1 MIEAWHRADE
11 RDVCESMAIAD
22 TAVSAGL
29 KEATRRLLRQ
39 CPPLQAPE
47 CGDRPEP
54 LAALS
59 VCHQGGP
66 ARAIGMLEGYL
77 REAADANAAAAR
89 LRRIDPWVIVDN
101 FHCHITV
108 SDERL
113 GGERA
118 PTRRYAQ

>member
-1 MIEAWHRADE
+1 MIEAWHRGDE

-29 KEATRRLLRQ
+29 KEATRRLLRP

-47 CGDRPEP
+47 CGVRPEP

-89 LRRIDPWVIVDN
+89 LQRIDPWVIVDN

-108 SDERL
+108 SDGEL
-113 GGERA
+113 GRERA
-118 PTRRYAQ
+118 PTRR